1 MYPDPM
7 IPLLEKVRAYEEA
20 IKEIKDLAG
29 AGNLGDGLN
38 LYSDILEVIN
48 ELEKKLS

>member
-7 IPLLEKVRAYEEA
+7 IPLLEKVKAYEEA
-20 IKEIKDLAG
+20 IKEIKEMLIAG
-29 AGNLGDGLN
+29 RPHRAYEL
-38 LYSDILEVIN
+38 IN